1 MSVIALLY
9 FHVTDKEAEARRGE
23 VTWPHVSQRRVTRK
37 PSSLDIV
44 LPPPSLSAGR
54 SWVAPLP
61 CKVHSILG
69 GALSSPQ
76 LPPNPTQSPVEPSYP
91 VPQDGSRSADRGLPS
106 LAPASFPSPSRPPSL
121 DTSSGQGQLRR
132 APGGGLTRWRGAGP
146 FPPYFLHDE
155 AFLSIT
161 PPGGHRK

>member
-1 MSVIALLY
+1 MPHEVDDYLFNISTIDQYQMPLICLLFAPQNAWRSFAVSLGSPRSVRHSIALLPCY
-9 FHVTDKEAEARRGE
+9 RQGTEARRGE

-69 GALSSPQ
+69 GTLSSPQ

-91 VPQDGSRSADRGLPS
+91 VPQDG
-106 LAPASFPSPSRPPSL
+106 
-121 DTSSGQGQLRR
+121 
-132 APGGGLTRWRGAGP
+132 
-146 FPPYFLHDE
+146 
-155 AFLSIT
+155 I
-161 PPGGHRK
+161 KVC